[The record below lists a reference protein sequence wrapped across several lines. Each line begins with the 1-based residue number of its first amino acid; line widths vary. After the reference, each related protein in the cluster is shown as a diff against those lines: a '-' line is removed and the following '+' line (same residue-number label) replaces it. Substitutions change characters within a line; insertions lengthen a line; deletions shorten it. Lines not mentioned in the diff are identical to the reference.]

1 MKAQDGKEVLALDEE
16 LICEA
21 ACVTAET
28 EAISEDAQSP
38 TKEKERPVSEPERQ
52 KLEKIWS
59 RRMALWGL
67 KRIYLAALEGART
80 EIRDKDG
87 ALVEVK
93 FSPTAAAAAT
103 KAIEVANRM
112 LGYTTPDE
120 RESDL
125 SLCVE
130 LGESEALAK

>member
-1 MKAQDGKEVLALDEE
+1 MANGTVPS
-16 LICEA
+16 I
-21 ACVTAET
+21 
-28 EAISEDAQSP
+28 
-38 TKEKERPVSEPERQ
+38 EK
-52 KLEKIWS
+52 S
-59 RRMALWGL
+59 RSSFLV
-67 KRIYLAALEGART
+67 ART
-80 EIRDKDG
+80 EIRDEDG

-112 LGYTTPDE
+112 LGYTTPEE

-130 LGESEALAK
+130 FGESEALAK

>member
-1 MKAQDGKEVLALDEE
+1 MEEEQKKETACAKTAGGRAVREE
-16 LICEA
+16 KEA
-21 ACVTAET
+21 RTKERERPHSET
-28 EAISEDAQSP
+28 EE
-38 TKEKERPVSEPERQ
+38 T

-59 RRMALWGL
+59 RRMALMGL

-80 EIRDKDG
+80 EIRDEDG

-112 LGYTTPDE
+112 LGYTTPEE

-130 LGESEALAK
+130 FGESEALAK

>member
-1 MKAQDGKEVLALDEE
+1 M
-16 LICEA
+16 
-21 ACVTAET
+21 
-28 EAISEDAQSP
+28 
-38 TKEKERPVSEPERQ
+38 EKERKGGAATTAQTAAKKESRAKGESLSNEGAETD

-59 RRMALWGL
+59 RRMALLGL
-67 KRIYLAALEGART
+67 KRIYLAALEGARS
-80 EIRDKDG
+80 EIRDEDG

-103 KAIEVANRM
+103 KAIEVANKM

-120 RESDL
+120 KEADTTI
-125 SLCVE
+125 CVE

>member
-1 MKAQDGKEVLALDEE
+1 
-16 LICEA
+16 
-21 ACVTAET
+21 
-28 EAISEDAQSP
+28 
-38 TKEKERPVSEPERQ
+38 
-52 KLEKIWS
+52 
-59 RRMALWGL
+59 MALTGL

-80 EIRDKDG
+80 EVRDEDG

-120 RESDL
+120 RDTDL

-130 LGESEALAK
+130 LADAEALAK